1 MHRKGFYSKGKERIM
16 SREEFGKTIN
26 LVLDFIQ
33 LKASEELLDSWFKI
47 IDLDQD
53 GWISYQVYFLF
64 LKYYF
69 GGASIAAL
77 DDIDTSVVK
86 CPVPLSE
93 DQAFFNSLKDLN
105 PFERFSR
112 ILIDQLKNIFF
123 KYDYNKNQ
131 VFEIDEIRD
140 ILQKVFEL
148 DESEVSYILLKYFT
162 FDAESGGSL
171 TFDELI
177 ALILTIYF
185 TEILFRRKF
194 KSNNSKGWSQH
205 KLSLEDFINIFTES
219 TFFIR
224 IKPSIEDLTYIFN
237 ELDTDKDGFIT
248 FNQYVNFVRKYLGN
262 GIDLSSSKYSADLNG
277 VSEEELKFVQAI
289 WDELKVYFDRYDKGA
304 KGHLAEAELKAF
316 VVEVLQETTERE
328 LNYVFWN
335 LFRVDVDSNKEVEFL

>member
-1 MHRKGFYSKGKERIM
+1 M
-16 SREEFGKTIN
+16 
-26 LVLDFIQ
+26 
-33 LKASEELLDSWFKI
+33 
-47 IDLDQD
+47 
-53 GWISYQVYFLF
+53 
-64 LKYYF
+64 
-69 GGASIAAL
+69 AL
-77 DDIDTSVVK
+77 N
-86 CPVPLSE
+86 E
-93 DQAFFNSLKDLN
+93 DQAFLNSLKDLN

-131 VFEIDEIRD
+131 VFEIDEIKD

-185 TEILFRRKF
+185 TEIIFRRKF
-194 KSNNSKGWSQH
+194 NSNNSKGWTQH
-205 KLSLEDFINIFTES
+205 KLSLEDFIKIFTES

-248 FNQYVNFVRKYLGN
+248 FNQYVNFIRKYLGN

-289 WDELKVYFDRYDKGA
+289 WDELKTYFDRYDKGA
-304 KGHLAEAELKAF
+304 KGHLAEPELKAF

-335 LFRVDVDSNKEVEFL
+335 LFRVDVDSNKEVEFV